1 MPVPEPT
8 AGAASWHR
16 PDTLRTVNA
25 VDPPEP
31 PLNGFASDNAA
42 GMHPMIAEAFMSANH
57 GRSLAYGE
65 DAWTRECERELADLF
80 GGVGQAF
87 LVWGGTGGNVMAL
100 ATMLRPAEAVVCS
113 RWAHIHVDEAAA
125 PERVLGAKLLAL
137 PSDDGKVQPEALDD
151 LVHSSRGVHHAQPGV
166 LSITQPT
173 ELGALYRPD
182 EVAAL
187 CDTAHRLGMRVHLDG
202 ARLANATAAL
212 GGTREALR
220 SFTIE
225 AGVDVVTFGATK
237 GGLPYGEAVVYLDPD
252 LARRAPY
259 VRKQVTQLPS
269 KMRFIAAPMLA
280 YLRDDLWLRLGQ
292 HANAMARRLYD
303 SVRHIP
309 GVQVGAEPEVNSI
322 YPVLPHDV
330 IEPLQQWSFFWD
342 WDHSRH
348 QVRWMTAWD
357 TTDDDVARFAEGV
370 AWWCDRS

>member
-1 MPVPEPT
+1 M
-8 AGAASWHR
+8 S
-16 PDTLRTVNA
+16 
-25 VDPPEP
+25 VDPPVP
-31 PLNGFASDNAA
+31 PVNGFASDNAA
-42 GMHPMIAEAFMSANH
+42 GMHPAVAEALLAANR
-57 GRSLAYGE
+57 GRALAYGE
-65 DAWTRECERELADLF
+65 DPWTRSCEQELSDLF
-80 GGVGQAF
+80 GGDAQAF

-100 ATMLRPAEAVVCS
+100 ATMLQPAEAVVCS
-113 RWAHIHVDEAAA
+113 TWAHIHVDEAAA

-137 PSDDGKVQPEALDD
+137 PSDDGKVRPEALDD
-151 LVHSSRGVHHAQPGV
+151 LVRSSRGVHHAQPGV

-187 CDTAHRLGMRVHLDG
+187 CDAAHRLGMRVHLDG

-212 GGTREALR
+212 GGTRAALR
-220 SFTIE
+220 SFTRD

-280 YLRDDLWLRLGQ
+280 YLNDDLWLHLGH
-292 HANAMARRLYD
+292 HANTMARRLYD
-303 SVRHIP
+303 RVCNIP
-309 GVQVGAEPEVNSI
+309 GVQLGAPPEVNSI
-322 YPVLPHDV
+322 YPLLPPAA
-330 IEPLQQWSFFWD
+330 IAPLQAWSFFWD
-342 WDHSRH
+342 WDVSRH

-357 TTDDDVARFAEGV
+357 TTDDDVDQFARGV
-370 AWWCDRS
+370 EWWCGGA